1 MGVQVNKNIN
11 FDDPNLNVDSWSDED
26 MKEYLEYESKKIK
39 ENSFLIK
46 ERIKELREGI
56 NGKNI

>member
-26 MKEYLEYESKKIK
+26 MNEYLEYESKKNK
-39 ENSFLIK
+39 RKLISY
-46 ERIKELREGI
+46 
-56 NGKNI
+56 